1 MTTTTSKTAR
11 PTPARQTPKTT
22 SRMPKPAAKRS
33 TTVQSKAPGKRAA
46 EVSPAASKQS
56 RLITLLQTS
65 TGATIEQMTRTTGWQ
80 AHTVRGT
87 ISGVLRKRLGL
98 NVQCADA
105 VDGGARVY
113 RIVRAQA

>member
-1 MTTTTSKTAR
+1 MSTKAPKTVRATT
-11 PTPARQTPKTT
+11 ARQTLKTT
-22 SRMPKPAAKRS
+22 RHPKPAVKRS
-33 TTVQSKAPGKRAA
+33 ATAQPQPRKRSAEAAP
-46 EVSPAASKQS
+46 PASKQS
-56 RLITLLQTS
+56 QLIALLQTS

-80 AHTVRGT
+80 PHTVRGT